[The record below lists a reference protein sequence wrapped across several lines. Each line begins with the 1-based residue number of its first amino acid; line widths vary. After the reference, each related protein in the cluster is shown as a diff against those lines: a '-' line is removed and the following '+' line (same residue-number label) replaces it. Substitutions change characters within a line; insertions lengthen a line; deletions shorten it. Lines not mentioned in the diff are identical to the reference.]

1 MGESQDDHMTLV
13 EFNIYRYAQI
23 ELSNNKKAILLY
35 AYTKRSYGENIT
47 SFLKG
52 LKYGRETLINK
63 MISDSLPSIR
73 VQD

>member
-1 MGESQDDHMTLV
+1 MTLV